1 MVRWLKQSTAVD
13 VMLGPFVDDTDG
25 KTTEEALT
33 LSQADLHLSKNGAA
47 SAQKND
53 ATAATHRYG
62 GNYMVDLDATDTNT
76 LGHLRLMCKESGA
89 LPVIADFMVLP
100 AEAYDTLVGG
110 TDNFTVDLSTQAKA
124 DVNAEADTALT
135 DYDPPTRAELTSDIN
150 SLNDPTAAAIADAV
164 LDEALSGHV
173 TAGTLGKAVADI
185 EADTSELQSDDIP
198 TTLATLAT
206 SSALAT
212 VDANVDAILVDT
224 GTTIPAQITALND
237 LSAADVNA
245 EVDTAL
251 VDYDAATNADLGEAF
266 AAYGPFHSGARN
278 VEITEDN
285 TSSSIKGSSFQG
297 VENTGTYLDLK
308 ALRSEH
314 EINSTGTGGAAV
326 ENDISIVYGADVGAD
341 STAISAN
348 FSGRING
355 SNDTCVV
362 YAYDFDAAGWDT
374 LGDMTGTAETTNFPY
389 SFPLYSRHTGTGADE
404 GKVYIR
410 FFANNQSSPSLHIDR
425 LLITANSGAPT
436 KAEFDAGLAALE
448 NISAAD
454 VNAEVDTALSD
465 IHLDHLFATDYDP
478 AAKPGTATA
487 LLNELVENDAGV
499 SRFTANA
506 LEEGPTGGGA
516 SASAIADAVW
526 DEALSG
532 HTTAGS
538 AGKALADIEADAT
551 AILEDTGTTIPASI
565 SALNDLSAA
574 QVNAEVD
581 TALADYD
588 GPTKAELDA
597 GLAALNDPTAASIAD
612 AVLDEALAGH
622 VGVGSLGKAIT
633 DIEADT
639 NELQSDDVPGLI
651 AGLNDLSAAD
661 VNAQADLAIS
671 DAALAT
677 ASALATVDA
686 NVDSILTDTGTTIPA
701 QISGLNDPTAAA
713 IADAVLDEATAG
725 HTTPGTVGALLID
738 VLADTN
744 ELQADDVPA
753 LIAALENVS
762 IADILQTQL
771 TESYAADGVAPT
783 LTQAVMLIMQHLT
796 EFGLSG
802 TTWTTKKLDGSTTA
816 ATFTIDDAS
825 DPTSMTRAT

>member
-1 MVRWLKQSTAVD
+1 
-13 VMLGPFVDDTDG
+13 MLGPFVDDTDG

-251 VDYDAATNADLGEAF
+251 
-266 AAYGPFHSGARN
+266 
-278 VEITEDN
+278 
-285 TSSSIKGSSFQG
+285 
-297 VENTGTYLDLK
+297 
-308 ALRSEH
+308 
-314 EINSTGTGGAAV
+314 
-326 ENDISIVYGADVGAD
+326 
-341 STAISAN
+341 
-348 FSGRING
+348 
-355 SNDTCVV
+355 
-362 YAYDFDAAGWDT
+362 
-374 LGDMTGTAETTNFPY
+374 
-389 SFPLYSRHTGTGADE
+389 
-404 GKVYIR
+404 
-410 FFANNQSSPSLHIDR
+410 
-425 LLITANSGAPT
+425 
-436 KAEFDAGLAALE
+436 
-448 NISAAD
+448 
-454 VNAEVDTALSD
+454 SD

-506 LEEGPTGGGA
+506 LEEGPTGA

-538 AGKALADIEADAT
+538 AGKALADIETDAT
-551 AILEDTGTTIPASI
+551 AILEDTATTIPALIAALNDLSEAQVNAQVDVAIADAALATAADLATVDGIVDAILVDTGTTIPALIAALENI
-565 SALNDLSAA
+565 SAADVNA
-574 QVNAEVD
+574 QVD
-581 TALADYD
+581 IALADYD

-651 AGLNDLSAAD
+651 GALNDVSTAQ
-661 VNAQADLAIS
+661 VNAEVDTAIT

-677 ASALATVDA
+677 AANLATVDA
-686 NVDSILTDTGTTIPA
+686 IVDAILVDTGTTIPA
-701 QISGLNDPTAAA
+701 LIAALNNITAAEV
-713 IADAVLDEATAG
+713 ADAVLDEATAG

-753 LIAALENVS
+753 LIAALNDLS
-762 IADILQTQL
+762 FADIMRTQVTEAYPTAGQT
-771 TESYAADGVAPT
+771 AT
-783 LTQAVMLIMQHLT
+783 LEGFINFMIQFFT
-796 EFGLSG
+796 EFDLVN
-802 TTWTTKKLDGSTTA
+802 TTYTVKELDKATTA
-816 ATFTIDDAS
+816 AVLETDDAN
-825 DPTSMTRAT
+825 DPTSMTRTS

>member
-1 MVRWLKQSTAVD
+1 MQFLKQSTAVD

-124 DVNAEADTALT
+124 DVNAEADTAI
-135 DYDPPTRAELTSDIN
+135 SDAA
-150 SLNDPTAAAIADAV
+150 LATAAN
-164 LDEALSGHV
+164 
-173 TAGTLGKAVADI
+173 
-185 EADTSELQSDDIP
+185 
-198 TTLATLAT
+198 
-206 SSALAT
+206 LAT
-212 VDANVDAILVDT
+212 VDTNVDAILVDT

-341 STAISAN
+341 STAISVN

-362 YAYDFDAAGWDT
+362 YAYDFDAAGWET
-374 LGDMTGTAETTNFPY
+374 LGDMTGTGEATNFPY

-410 FFANNQSSPSLHIDR
+410 FFANNQSSPSLHLDR

-454 VNAEVDTALSD
+454 VNAQVD
-465 IHLDHLFATDYDP
+465 I
-478 AAKPGTATA
+478 
-487 LLNELVENDAGV
+487 
-499 SRFTANA
+499 
-506 LEEGPTGGGA
+506 
-516 SASAIADAVW
+516 
-526 DEALSG
+526 
-532 HTTAGS
+532 
-538 AGKALADIEADAT
+538 
-551 AILEDTGTTIPASI
+551 
-565 SALNDLSAA
+565 
-574 QVNAEVD
+574 
-581 TALADYD
+581 ALADYD

-597 GLAALNDPTAASIAD
+597 GLAALNDPTAAAIAD

-622 VGVGSLGKAIT
+622 TTAGSAGKALA
-633 DIEADT
+633 DIETDATAILEDT
-639 NELQSDDVPGLI
+639 ATTIPALI
-651 AGLNDLSAAD
+651 AALNDLSEAQ
-661 VNAQADLAIS
+661 VNAQVDVAIA

-677 ASALATVDA
+677 AADLATVDGI
-686 NVDSILTDTGTTIPA
+686 VDAILVDTGTTLPA
-701 QISGLNDPTAAA
+701 TLSALNDISVNDILTTQLAEVYPT
-713 IADAVLDEATAG
+713 DGTA
-725 HTTPGTVGALLID
+725 PTV
-738 VLADTN
+738 
-744 ELQADDVPA
+744 QQA
-753 LIAALENVS
+753 LIFLQQMVGSFS
-762 IADILQTQL
+762 I
-771 TESYAADGVAPT
+771 
-783 LTQAVMLIMQHLT
+783 
-796 EFGLSG
+796 SG
-802 TTWTTKKLDGSTTA
+802 TTLSVYGLDDTTVI
-816 ATFTIDDAS
+816 ATFSLDDAVS
-825 DPTSMTRAT
+825 PTSRTRAT

>member
-1 MVRWLKQSTAVD
+1 
-13 VMLGPFVDDTDG
+13 MLGPFVDDTDG

-89 LPVIADFMVLP
+89 LPVVADFMVLP

-251 VDYDAATNADLGEAF
+251 
-266 AAYGPFHSGARN
+266 
-278 VEITEDN
+278 
-285 TSSSIKGSSFQG
+285 
-297 VENTGTYLDLK
+297 
-308 ALRSEH
+308 
-314 EINSTGTGGAAV
+314 
-326 ENDISIVYGADVGAD
+326 
-341 STAISAN
+341 
-348 FSGRING
+348 
-355 SNDTCVV
+355 
-362 YAYDFDAAGWDT
+362 
-374 LGDMTGTAETTNFPY
+374 
-389 SFPLYSRHTGTGADE
+389 
-404 GKVYIR
+404 
-410 FFANNQSSPSLHIDR
+410 
-425 LLITANSGAPT
+425 
-436 KAEFDAGLAALE
+436 
-448 NISAAD
+448 
-454 VNAEVDTALSD
+454 SD

-506 LEEGPTGGGA
+506 LEEGPTGA

-538 AGKALADIEADAT
+538 AGKALADIETDAT
-551 AILEDTGTTIPASI
+551 AILEDTATTIPALIAALNDLSEAQVNAQVDVAIADAALATAADLATVDGIVDAILVDTGTTIPALIAALENI
-565 SALNDLSAA
+565 SAADVNA
-574 QVNAEVD
+574 QVD
-581 TALADYD
+581 IALADYD

-651 AGLNDLSAAD
+651 GALNDVSTAQ
-661 VNAQADLAIS
+661 VNAEVDTAIT

-677 ASALATVDA
+677 AANLATVDA
-686 NVDSILTDTGTTIPA
+686 IVDAILVDTGTTIPA
-701 QISGLNDPTAAA
+701 LIAALNNITAAEV
-713 IADAVLDEATAG
+713 ADAVLDEATAG

-753 LIAALENVS
+753 LIAALNDLS
-762 IADILQTQL
+762 FADIMRTQVTEAYPTAGQT
-771 TESYAADGVAPT
+771 AT
-783 LTQAVMLIMQHLT
+783 LEGFINFMIQFFT
-796 EFGLSG
+796 EFALVN
-802 TTWTTKKLDGSTTA
+802 TTYTVKELDKTTTA
-816 ATFTIDDAS
+816 AVLETDDAN
-825 DPTSMTRAT
+825 DPTSMTRTS